1 MATNNILDDYNNKQ
15 LEDICPKT
23 NGEHGYELNNFQ
35 WLSNHVCE
43 IEYVCLECNK
53 IRYMYHYLIEEDFYD
68 L

>member
-1 MATNNILDDYNNKQ
+1 MTSEILDDYNNRQ

-43 IEYVCLECNK
+43 IEYV
-53 IRYMYHYLIEEDFYD
+53 
-68 L
+68 